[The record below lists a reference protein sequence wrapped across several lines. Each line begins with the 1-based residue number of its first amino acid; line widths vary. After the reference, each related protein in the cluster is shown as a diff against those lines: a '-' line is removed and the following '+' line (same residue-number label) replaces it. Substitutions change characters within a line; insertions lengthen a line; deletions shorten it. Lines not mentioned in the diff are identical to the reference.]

1 MDNRRRREQGKEIGI
16 HALAAPRGAGSKE
29 SEPDRLNMKCNI
41 LLLAACA
48 LGLFAAPL
56 VRAQGILVLSN
67 TNEPVTGTVDEL
79 YGARIIFVPGPT
91 PGGYELTGVAI
102 MFGDNPNVDFT
113 NVAIQIYSSNS
124 PLNPLDNYMDG
135 ISEAVP
141 VTAGLYLYPWPTNLF
156 LPRQLEG
163 QPVTYYTLFVHPGPD
178 EDPGN
183 LAETD
188 ELNVVYTNS
197 TNYTANAG
205 WTFLP
210 ANSSIES
217 TLGRCAIFNIFAT
230 VLPPPVLYPI
240 HLRDAAALSDGSFQ
254 FGFTNSP
261 GFSFTTYATTNLAL
275 PVANWFSVGN
285 PLNVA
290 SNYYQYNSGPG
301 VVTSP
306 SFPKVFFRVTSP

>member
-1 MDNRRRREQGKEIGI
+1 
-16 HALAAPRGAGSKE
+16 
-29 SEPDRLNMKCNI
+29 MKYKT
-41 LLLAACA
+41 LLLAACT

-56 VRAQGILVLSN
+56 ARAQGILVLSN

-124 PLNPLDNYMDG
+124 PLNPLDNYRDG
-135 ISEAVP
+135 ISVAVP
-141 VTAGLYLYPWPTNLF
+141 VTAGLYFYPWPTNLF

-188 ELNVVYTNS
+188 ELNVVYTDS

-240 HLRDAAALSDGSFQ
+240 QLRDAAVLSDGSFQ

-275 PVANWFSVGN
+275 PFANWFSVGN